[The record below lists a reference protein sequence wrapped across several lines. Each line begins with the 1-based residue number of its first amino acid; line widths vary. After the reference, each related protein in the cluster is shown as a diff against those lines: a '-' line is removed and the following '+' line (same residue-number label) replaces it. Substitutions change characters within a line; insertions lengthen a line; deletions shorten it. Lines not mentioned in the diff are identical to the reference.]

1 MWPTTKDDLS
11 TFGVADVSV
20 AVDHF
25 QPLLLKNGVSL
36 DGVMA
41 DWNSFKLYWV
51 DNLRDQQQDAVW
63 PLLLTHYREKFP
75 NLAQLVHILLVI
87 PVSNAKVER
96 GFSTMRRIKSDWRSS
111 LGEETLDHLMRI
123 SIDGP
128 ALTQFDPK
136 PAVQRFFSTPR

>member
-1 MWPTTKDDLS
+1 
-11 TFGVADVSV
+11 
-20 AVDHF
+20 
-25 QPLLLKNGVSL
+25 
-36 DGVMA
+36 MA

-63 PLLLTHYREKFP
+63 PLLLSHYREKFP

-123 SIDGP
+123 SIDSP
-128 ALTQFDPK
+128 PLTQFEPNQQSKGVSVPQGGQMYSPMDHE
-136 PAVQRFFSTPR
+136 SENSDSDEHDE